1 MEVLVYQTYL
11 LSKAKNGGGLEC
23 VEGDDHLDNA
33 IMIVDSLWR
42 MTQLG
47 PLEDITKYLELPFYT
62 VESYNID
69 GREYLIANGIHLID
83 SKHEL
88 RADDQVVVLDT
99 EDEKYPKTI
108 NGFRVNRVANPSNF
122 IVAIKA

>member
-1 MEVLVYQTYL
+1 MLENRASEMEVLVYQTYL
-11 LSKAKNGGGLEC
+11 LLKAKNGGGLEC

-69 GREYLIANGIHLID
+69 GR
-83 SKHEL
+83 
-88 RADDQVVVLDT
+88 
-99 EDEKYPKTI
+99 
-108 NGFRVNRVANPSNF
+108 
-122 IVAIKA
+122 